1 MCSFTASDSFDTSN
15 PLTDALPE
23 VGSSNPHR
31 MRMVVDLP
39 APLGPRKPKISPR
52 WTARLTWSTAV
63 NVPKRLTKSR
73 ISTALSV
80 SICGSGGAGQ
90 CDEDVFER
98 RGDAL
103 HRCSAHGGLQ
113 LLEGG
118 TAGFD
123 ENVQA
128 RTRWRRGEHA

>member
-52 WTARLTWSTAV
+52 RTARVTWSTAV

-80 SICGSGGAGQ
+80 SICGSGAAHQ
-90 CDEDVFER
+90 RDEDVLEG

-103 HRCSAHGGLQ
+103 HRCSAHYGLQ
-113 LLEGG
+113 LLDGSAARFHEY
-118 TAGFD
+118 
-123 ENVQA
+123 VQL
-128 RTRWRRGEHA
+128 RP